1 MDNDIIGNAK
11 ILIVDDQPAN
21 LSVLFDYLDDFNA
34 RIFVAQSGQRALKFM
49 ENETFDIIILDIV
62 MPEMD
67 GFEVCE
73 TLKTD
78 DNTKDIYIIVLTSI
92 NREKEKEIAFKSGAD
107 DYLTKPFRPL
117 DILKKMEEFF
127 SEI

>member
-1 MDNDIIGNAK
+1 MRK
-11 ILIVDDQPAN
+11 ILIVDDKNIVRDLLTATLKDKN
-21 LSVLFDYLDDFNA
+21 FEILSASTGCEAIEIARKEKPSLMFLD
-34 RIFVAQSGQRALKFM
+34 VM
-49 ENETFDIIILDIV
+49 

-73 TLKTD
+73 KLKTD

-92 NREKEKEIAFKSGAD
+92 NREKEREIAFKAGAD

-127 SEI
+127 SDI

>member
-1 MDNDIIGNAK
+1 MRK
-11 ILIVDDQPAN
+11 ILIVDDKNIVRDLLTATLKDKN
-21 LSVLFDYLDDFNA
+21 FEILSASTGCEAIEIARKEKPSLMFLD
-34 RIFVAQSGQRALKFM
+34 VM
-49 ENETFDIIILDIV
+49 

-73 TLKTD
+73 RLKTD
-78 DNTKDIYIIVLTSI
+78 DMTKDIYIIVLTSI
-92 NREKEKEIAFKSGAD
+92 NREKEKEIAFKAGAD

>member
-1 MDNDIIGNAK
+1 
-11 ILIVDDQPAN
+11 LIVDDKNIVRDLLTATLKDKNFEILNASTGFEAIEIARKEKPS
-21 LSVLFDYLDDFNA
+21 LMFLD
-34 RIFVAQSGQRALKFM
+34 VM
-49 ENETFDIIILDIV
+49 

-73 TLKTD
+73 TLKAHED
-78 DNTKDIYIIVLTSI
+78 TKDIYIIVLTSI
-92 NREKEKEIAFKSGAD
+92 NREKEREIAFKSGAD

>member
-1 MDNDIIGNAK
+1 LRK
-11 ILIVDDQPAN
+11 ILIVDDKNIVRDLLTATLKDKN
-21 LSVLFDYLDDFNA
+21 FEILSASTGYEAIEIARKEKPSLMFLD
-34 RIFVAQSGQRALKFM
+34 VM
-49 ENETFDIIILDIV
+49 

-73 TLKTD
+73 RLKTD

-92 NREKEKEIAFKSGAD
+92 NREKEREIAFKAGAD

-117 DILKKMEEFF
+117 DILKKMEAFF

>member
-1 MDNDIIGNAK
+1 MRK
-11 ILIVDDQPAN
+11 ILIVDDKNIVRDLLTATLKDKN
-21 LSVLFDYLDDFNA
+21 FEILSASTGYEAIEIARKEKPSLMFLD
-34 RIFVAQSGQRALKFM
+34 VM
-49 ENETFDIIILDIV
+49 

-73 TLKTD
+73 RLKTD

-92 NREKEKEIAFKSGAD
+92 NREKEREIAFKAGAD

-117 DILKKMEEFF
+117 DILKKMEAFF

>member
-1 MDNDIIGNAK
+1 MRK
-11 ILIVDDQPAN
+11 ILIVDDKNIVRDLLTATLKDKN
-21 LSVLFDYLDDFNA
+21 FEILSASTGYEAIEIARKEKPSLMFLD
-34 RIFVAQSGQRALKFM
+34 VM
-49 ENETFDIIILDIV
+49 

-73 TLKTD
+73 RLKSD
-78 DNTKDIYIIVLTSI
+78 DSTKDIYIIVLTSI
-92 NREKEKEIAFKSGAD
+92 NREKEREIAFKAGAD

-117 DILKKMEEFF
+117 DILKKMEAFF

>member
-1 MDNDIIGNAK
+1 M
-11 ILIVDDQPAN
+11 IVDDKNIVRDLLTATLKDKN
-21 LSVLFDYLDDFNA
+21 FEILSASTGCEAIEIARKEKPSLMFLD
-34 RIFVAQSGQRALKFM
+34 VM
-49 ENETFDIIILDIV
+49 

-73 TLKTD
+73 RLKTD
-78 DNTKDIYIIVLTSI
+78 DMTKDIYIIVLTSI
-92 NREKEKEIAFKSGAD
+92 NREKEKEIAFKAGAD